1 MLATSFFSYS
11 YKHILKPIL
20 FLFDAELVHDSFTYI
35 GEKSENMDGLISR
48 LFRYENPNLSKKL
61 LGVTF
66 DNPIGLAAGF
76 DYDGHMARVMK
87 HVGFGFN
94 TIGTVTAIA
103 YEGNTKPRLARLP
116 MSQSLLVNKGFKSGG
131 AKEVRARLDAKN
143 LKGHTI
149 GISVGS
155 SNLPQIDSL
164 KKAIDDY
171 IFTFKLFAPRK
182 YVKYFELNISCPN
195 IRLKGAFS
203 NIENF
208 SKLCAAVKKL
218 KLKQPVFVK
227 MANELSLK
235 ESDDLVSTA
244 LKYGIKGFIFSNLV
258 KDRTN
263 KALVESEVAKISH
276 LSGNFSGKP
285 TFENSLKLIRH
296 TRKKFGK
303 DIVIIGTG
311 GVFNALD
318 AQAKFK
324 AGADLLQL
332 ITGMIYEGPQ
342 VIGEINQ
349 ALSHGAPN
357 TL

>member
-1 MLATSFFSYS
+1 MFATSFFRNS

-20 FLFDAELVHDSFTYI
+20 FLFDAELVHDGFTYV
-35 GEKSENMDGLISR
+35 GEKIENLDGLVSG
-48 LFRYENPNLSKKL
+48 LFRYSNPNLKKTL

-94 TIGTVTAIA
+94 TVGTVTAIA

-131 AKEVRARLDAKN
+131 AIEVRARLDAKN
-143 LKGHTI
+143 LKNHTI

-155 SNLPQIDSL
+155 SNLPQIDTL

-171 IFTFKLFAPRK
+171 LYTFKVFAPAK

-208 SKLCAAVKKL
+208 SKLCSAVKKL
-218 KLKQPVFVK
+218 KLKQPIFVK

-235 ESDDLVSTA
+235 ESDALVSTA

-263 KALVESEVAKISH
+263 PVLVPSEVAKISH
-276 LSGNFSGKP
+276 LPGNFSGKP
-285 TFENSLKLIRH
+285 TFANSVKLIKH
-296 TRKKFGK
+296 TRAKFGK
-303 DIVIIGTG
+303 DIVIVGTG
-311 GVFNALD
+311 GVFNASD
-318 AQAKFK
+318 AKVKFD
-324 AGADLLQL
+324 AGADLIQL

-342 VIGEINQ
+342 LIGEINR
-349 ALSHGAPN
+349 ALSREQSN